1 MNLDLRK
8 EDLERIGN
16 TKSSQNG
23 FLCIICNS
31 ETANIEEILLR
42 NILKLFGEYEII
54 ETNDFAWSEEDA
66 ENWKFDIEILTNM
79 PIEVY
84 NKEFNC
90 TIGKNLTT

>member
-8 EDLERIGN
+8 EDLNRIGN
-16 TKSSQNG
+16 SKGEQNG

-54 ETNDFAWSEEDA
+54 EINDYAWSEEDA
-66 ENWKFDIEILTNM
+66 DNFKFDIEILTNM
-79 PIEVY
+79 PIDVY
-84 NKEFNC
+84 NKEFNAA
-90 TIGKNLTT
+90 IGNNLTT

>member
-8 EDLERIGN
+8 EDLNRIGN
-16 TKSSQNG
+16 SKGEQNG

-54 ETNDFAWSEEDA
+54 EINDFAWSEEDA
-66 ENWKFDIEILTNM
+66 DNFKFDIEILTNM
-79 PIEVY
+79 PIDVY
-84 NKEFNC
+84 NKEFNAA
-90 TIGKNLTT
+90 IGNNLTT

>member
-8 EDLERIGN
+8 EDLNRIGN
-16 TKSSQNG
+16 SKGEQNG

-54 ETNDFAWSEEDA
+54 EINDYAWSEEDA
-66 ENWKFDIEILTNM
+66 DNCKFDIEILTNM
-79 PIEVY
+79 PIDVY
-84 NKEFNC
+84 NKEFNAA
-90 TIGKNLTT
+90 IGNNLTT

>member
-8 EDLERIGN
+8 DDLNRIGN
-16 TKSSQNG
+16 TKFEENG

-31 ETANIEEILLR
+31 ETANIEQILLR
-42 NILKLFGEYEII
+42 NILKLFGKYEILKV
-54 ETNDFAWSEEDA
+54 NDYAWNEEDA
-66 ENWKFDIEILTNM
+66 ENWKFDVEILTNM

-84 NKEFNC
+84 NIEFNV